1 MKSHFGIGCSPVN
14 LTYIFRTPCHNIMI
28 PLKCCFWI
36 AVSLFF
42 LRDLW
47 NSSFFIDKGKAANI
61 VENYFN
67 RGINPASKLNL
78 RVFGVFTTKVLYI
91 FANVMVFLLTNIV
104 LNGNYQNYGQ
114 KWNSWAELNN
124 SMAYDYMGMGKTV
137 VYLGP
142 S

>member
-14 LTYIFRTPCHNIMI
+14 LTYIFRTPCHNDTFEV
-28 PLKCCFWI
+28 LLLNCSK
-36 AVSLFF
+36 SLFF

-78 RVFGVFTTKVLYI
+78 RIFGAFTTKVLYI
-91 FANVMVFLLTNIV
+91 FANVMVFLLTNIL